1 MTEIL
6 HNIGYTLMILA
17 IVIYIYNFED
27 INNDLIFRSKLV
39 LQNTRNYYYNTFYPK
54 GYFFIKDKPKINT
67 IYKEKAKQH
76 YYRRFLYNRKM
87 LKK

>member
-1 MTEIL
+1 MIEIF

-27 INNDLIFRSKLV
+27 INNDLIFRSKLI

-54 GYFFIKDKPKINT
+54 GYFFIKDKPKVNV
-67 IYKEKAKQH
+67 IYRENAKQY
-76 YYRRFLYNRKM
+76 YYRRSLYNRKM
-87 LKK
+87 MKK

>member
-1 MTEIL
+1 MIEIF
-6 HNIGYTLMILA
+6 HNIGCTLMILA
-17 IVIYIYNFED
+17 IVMYIYNFED
-27 INNDLIFRSKLV
+27 INSDLIFRSKLV